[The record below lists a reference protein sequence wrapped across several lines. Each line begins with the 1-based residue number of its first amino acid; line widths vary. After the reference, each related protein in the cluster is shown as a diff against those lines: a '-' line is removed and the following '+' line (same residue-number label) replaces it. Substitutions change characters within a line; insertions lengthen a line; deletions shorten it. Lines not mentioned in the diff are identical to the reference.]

1 MICAISAIDKYN
13 NLLKAD
19 QLKEKYSKIPIDK
32 LLKMCYNTDIIIGLY
47 GGVEM
52 TDKELKKLGRAE
64 LLEIMYE
71 LRRQLDKALLEN
83 EELRTE
89 LSGMKDSAL
98 MQTNEMVKRLYMD
111 KYGELPEAEEPET
124 EPESAEEQSDEREEQ
139 SSSDG

>member
-1 MICAISAIDKYN
+1 
-13 NLLKAD
+13 
-19 QLKEKYSKIPIDK
+19 
-32 LLKMCYNTDIIIGLY
+32 
-47 GGVEM
+47 M

-71 LRRQLDKALLEN
+71 LRRQLDKALQEN

-111 KYGELPEAEEPET
+111 KYGELPEAEDPET

>member
-1 MICAISAIDKYN
+1 
-13 NLLKAD
+13 
-19 QLKEKYSKIPIDK
+19 
-32 LLKMCYNTDIIIGLY
+32 
-47 GGVEM
+47 M

-71 LRRQLDKALLEN
+71 LRRQLDKALQEN

-89 LSGMKDSAL
+89 LSEMKDSAL